1 MKVTKACLSCNT
13 PYESYPSQNKQFC
26 SRNCLYAFNKTE
38 EGVKLKSTKIQK
50 TKESKGTSGQE
61 HRTCK
66 NCNTRYTALKSETR
80 SFCSKSC
87 RYDHISKNKDAML
100 EKQHNT
106 NIAKYGYAFPTQNKE
121 IIQSIRQSG
130 R

>member
-1 MKVTKACLSCNT
+1 M
-13 PYESYPSQNKQFC
+13 
-26 SRNCLYAFNKTE
+26 YAFNKTE

-66 NCNTRYTALKSETR
+66 NCNTKYTALKSETR